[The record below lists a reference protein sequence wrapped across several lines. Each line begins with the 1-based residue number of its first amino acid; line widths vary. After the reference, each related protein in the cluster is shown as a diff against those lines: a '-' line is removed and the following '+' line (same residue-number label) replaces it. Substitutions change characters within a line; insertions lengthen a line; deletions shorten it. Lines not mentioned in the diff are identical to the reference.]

1 MKSLNVY
8 LESIIDSDD
17 VYLESLLDD
26 EDNFYGANSDKKM
39 VESWIRDNYKINAW
53 ASVITQ
59 GFIFFL
65 LYKGGFFDALLK

>member
-1 MKSLNVY
+1 MVWPVYGYLILTLISLGYV
-8 LESIIDSDD
+8 IAKH
-17 VYLESLLDD
+17 
-26 EDNFYGANSDKKM
+26 G
-39 VESWIRDNYKINAW
+39 DNYKINAW